1 MSSKETPLATNP
13 EIILRKRKNALK
25 LREVK
30 KLQAG
35 ERAIKR
41 RVNKKAKKQK
51 FVRAETL
58 IARHRA
64 TEREKYRIKRVTKYD
79 RESIER
85 SDKKDDDEDAK
96 LVFIV
101 RIKGPHGA
109 HIPYKANQIL
119 RLLRLDAIN
128 IGTFAKYNKTIR
140 PLLRIVNPYI
150 VIGTPSLA
158 TIRNLIQKRA
168 RVRIP
173 VSEMK
178 AKTEKGE
185 IEEGEEYDE
194 SHETVSLPLN
204 DNNLIEEKLGDN
216 GIICTEDI
224 IHEIA
229 SVGPSFKACV
239 KFMEPFKLEPPVKGW
254 NAFSKLERIEYDEE
268 MENHK
273 VSNSAR
279 APLNEVDV
287 DKFIANQI

>member
-1 MSSKETPLATNP
+1 MSSEETPLTTNP
-13 EIILRKRKNALK
+13 EIVLRKRKNALR

-35 ERAIKR
+35 ERAAKR
-41 RVNKKAKKQK
+41 LARKNSKNQK
-51 FVRAETL
+51 FIRAETM

-64 TEREKYRIKRVTKYD
+64 SEREQYRIKRVTKYD

-85 SDKKDDDEDAK
+85 SDKKDDDENSK
-96 LVFIV
+96 LVFIM
-101 RIKGPHGA
+101 RIKGPYGA
-109 HIPYKANQIL
+109 RIPYKAIQIL
-119 RLLRLDAIN
+119 RLLRLDAVN
-128 IGTFAKYNKTIR
+128 VGTFAKYNETIR

-158 TIRNLIQKRA
+158 TVRNLIQKRA
-168 RVRIP
+168 RVRIS

-178 AKTEKGE
+178 TKTEKGE

-194 SHETVSLPLN
+194 ARETVSVPLN
-204 DNNLIEEKLGDN
+204 DNNLIEEKLGEN

-229 SVGPSFKACV
+229 SVGPSFKTCV
-239 KFMEPFKLEPPVKGW
+239 KFMEPFKLEPPVNGW

-268 MENHK
+268 MKNHR
-273 VSNSAR
+273 VNNSAR